1 MSNIDFNERVSL
13 IRGHGEPKEM
23 SLAEAVRTVMSWP
36 DVRDRMTAAILREG
50 EPLMSSSQIEAVFN
64 RSDFPIS
71 N

>member
-1 MSNIDFNERVSL
+1 MSDIDYNERVSL
-13 IRGHGEPKEM
+13 IRGQEEPKEM

-36 DVRDRMTAAILREG
+36 DVRDRMTATILREG
-50 EPLMSSSQIEAVFN
+50 EPLRDLSEIEAVFK